1 MSHYKALGV
10 SPTASRAEISKA
22 YRGLVRE
29 YHPDNG
35 KTPNNDKMVA
45 INLAWGTLQH
55 EDKRAAYD
63 KSQGGGGS
71 PAAPAASPPK
81 ADAKPAAAPPARPAA
96 APTAR
101 PTATPRPTTPPPPRP
116 AAPPSGGRPP
126 AGPRAVAGGRGSRGP
141 LVPRPTAGPV
151 TRPTRSGGP
160 VRPPQPPT
168 APPAAPTPSA
178 PPARPTAPAPRS
190 SRSGGGISGLHTAQF
205 GHLRSASANGGQ
217 RQPWVRRST
226 PEERTAG
233 SGRFTV
239 TPLFNV
245 VNAQNPGPFADVRA
259 NPERYAGARMTP
271 MQRDAIR
278 ARRDAA
284 DATNARKATD
294 RASRAESRATAAS
307 EREGR
312 RQSRFSFRVNSQMQK
327 ERMQRTRRWLTTSE
341 SGSRAYAADTRHV
354 DPVQP
359 TYATPPALTG
369 RPAAAARGRRTK
381 AK

>member
-10 SPTASRAEISKA
+10 SPTASRAEIKKA
-22 YRGLVRE
+22 YSGLVRQ
-29 YHPDNG
+29 YHPDAG

-55 EDKRAAYD
+55 EDKRAEYD
-63 KSQGGGGS
+63 KSQGGGGR

-81 ADAKPAAAPPARPAA
+81 ADAKPAA

-116 AAPPSGGRPP
+116 TAPPSGGRPP

-151 TRPTRSGGP
+151 TRPPRSGGP
-160 VRPPQPPT
+160 TRPPQPPT

-178 PPARPTAPAPRS
+178 TPARPTAPTARPQ
-190 SRSGGGISGLHTAQF
+190 RSGGGISGLHTAQF
-205 GHLRSASANGGQ
+205 GHLRSAAANGGQ
-217 RQPWVRRST
+217 RQPWIRRST
-226 PEERTAG
+226 AEERTGG

-259 NPERYAGARMTP
+259 NPERYATARMTP

-278 ARRDAA
+278 AKREAEQTK
-284 DATNARKATD
+284 ATNSAETKRARAED
-294 RASRAESRATAAS
+294 RATRAS

-312 RQSRFSFRVNSQMQK
+312 RQSRQTFRVNSQMQK
-327 ERMQRTRRWLTTSE
+327 ERMQRVRRWLNSPDAGPRGY
-341 SGSRAYAADTRHV
+341 SADTRHV

-359 TYATPPALTG
+359 RYDAPPAL
-369 RPAAAARGRRTK
+369 PAGRGRRSR